1 MGTCEVLVTSLW
13 MLCALTAGG
22 GGDPA
27 PGRLTT
33 FTGQKCGPGPR
44 DDAEYR
50 AELLRVVKNSEF
62 IFTGKIMD
70 VRKERVIGGDG
81 FKFDNQVTEEFLMA
95 KVFVKRFIRGR
106 VATYRAPGSERIA
119 RADLHPSAADLVTGI
134 PDLTPGYPRSPDHT
148 PGYPDLNQVRNSG
161 LRVRRQLGDTTD
173 YEGNLGR
180 PGRYSGL
187 PDHALDTPDLDARVT
202 DRYSGLPDRAPGV
215 PDTANGVTDS
225 AFRVSSDASGTA
237 DQTTVAPHRGP
248 SVPDGNLGVSD
259 RTTKVPYQTT
269 KTYETTTVADR
280 AFGVPDRVARVPER
294 EPVTLY
300 VAQID
305 MESRFLGNCSRGNS
319 GHRFLAIK
327 RTAIFMARETD
338 RRDLQERYL
347 DSLETSRLLELV
359 AAPLPMTL
367 TNLDIVTAAAQDAA
381 YTPRTPIIEEPCEK
395 TTCAHGA
402 LCSADERGDARCH
415 CPAECPEG
423 GGPSVCGSDGNT
435 YRSLCHL
442 RLAACRTQRSIRV
455 RYSGQCEVADPCQD
469 FSCPFGAKCTRSK
482 EGNSPVCLCPEH
494 CPSYGDHVGSRPIC
508 GSDGNDYTHHCE
520 LTKAACVHKLN
531 ITIKYS
537 GKCDPCAGVV
547 CPEPELCQLDAD
559 RNPVCKCGEACPLE
573 FAPVCGSDGK
583 TYGNDCN
590 LRLEAC
596 RSKKNLRI
604 IYRGK
609 CSSGVNPCASVR
621 CTFGEECVINK
632 FGIAQ
637 CECISNC
644 DPILRPVCGT
654 NGRTYDT
661 ACHLQQSTCQAKTD
675 VKLAY
680 AGICGGNG
688 PCSARKCEFGATCVE
703 RGGSPVC
710 ECPVCSTELDPVCGS
725 DGITYGNECKLRL
738 ESCQHHRQIRILH
751 HGLCNSCENKKCE
764 TYEICQNDSYGEAH
778 CVCPPSCPPEESPV
792 CGSDGATYRSEC
804 ELRLESCKSRQLVTV
819 ASQGDCGA
827 SKTGVAASGAEAEGC
842 DEKALAV
849 CGGNGSAANEPVC
862 ASDLVTYPSE
872 CEMVR
877 RACTAQKRPLPTVLY
892 YGDCKEKFALGPSS
906 LTTPTTF
913 EKLSLQ
919 PTDSS
924 SLENSV
930 FSNSAEKEACKDIH
944 CDFDATCELGPD
956 GYPRCSCLFDCSR
969 EATKLVCGSD
979 LKVYQ
984 SSCAMKMEAC
994 QQQKEL
1000 RLRPLDLCQGM
1011 EVKPCNGEQ
1020 PLVDPTSGHELDCG
1034 SGPRRQDC
1042 PSDSYCHQTPYFARC
1057 CRKDA
1062 KIFLKNCAD
1071 SWYGCCPDNKTPA
1084 SGPDNAGCPSLCG
1097 CNKLGSYSDN
1107 CKNGTEQCHCR
1118 PGVGGIKCDRCE
1130 PGFWG
1135 LPKISDGHQGCMPCG
1150 CSVFGSVR
1158 EDCEQMSG
1166 RCVCKPGVQGPKCNQ
1181 CADPTKVL
1189 GPNGCA
1195 LPDALGQIPATC
1207 AEMHCY
1213 FESICEE
1220 RNGLPKCLCNMTCPE
1235 ESNSNQ
1241 VVCGNDGQTYAS
1253 ECQLKL
1259 YACRY
1264 QKDISVQYLS
1274 ACKDL
1279 FSEEGK
1285 DSTPAIVEVMHSS
1298 LGEMCSSDEDCRV
1311 SHSHCLSG
1319 LCVCLENYVQTQD
1332 RQACYLDAIDPTAEV
1347 LACDSLPCLNGGR
1360 CRNLPHG
1367 LFECICEEGYQ
1378 GTLCAEIAERKEYKI
1393 AAFNG
1398 QSYAQ
1403 LHSIKAYHKLSIE
1416 MELKTYANNGILL
1429 YDQQHE
1435 DGTGDFISL
1444 AIVNGFVEFRY
1455 NLGNGPVVIVSPHKV
1470 TLRKF
1475 HRIVAKRYQRDG
1487 LLQVDSAEPVA
1498 GQSLGTLRA
1507 LDLSQDA
1514 YVGFVPT
1521 NVSKVHEN
1529 IGTSHGLNGCI
1540 RHMKIGRHT
1549 VYLHGGEDPFI
1560 VKVNQIE
1567 DCGENPCSSA
1577 PCHNGATCKP
1587 LDAESYACTC
1597 PDSFTGVQCESR
1609 MDPCVS
1615 NPCSFGS
1622 TCVSLHQNGFTCK
1635 CLPGRKGNMCQHFD
1649 PDLEDFFT
1657 PEFAEE
1663 NAYIELPKLENAG
1676 RSFSLEVWFM
1686 AREPDGVILYNGQM
1700 TNGKGDFISLNL
1712 VNGYLQFR
1720 FDLGSGIANITTPE
1734 PISLNEWHKVEMSR
1748 MDRRGVLRVDN
1759 TTTVEGTSGAPLNEL
1774 NLELHLYVGG
1784 VPSLSEVSREAG
1796 ITAGLNGAVQRVL
1809 MNGLPI
1815 RLFNRRSNQVAK
1827 YQGPPCS
1834 VVDNPCLNGG
1844 LCLPLLSSF
1853 ACKCHPP
1860 FIGATCQQQNPE
1872 LEVAVSFNGETFL
1885 QYPKK
1890 SPSLNRS
1897 VANSSDLTEVVDLE
1911 RTLDLYDD
1919 FEEEEDMYDSDDTS
1933 FFNDERKGKRTN
1945 KYELSVRT
1953 TEKNGLLLW
1962 SNRGRN
1968 NQGNYFALAVVD
1980 GAVELSFNLGKEQ
1993 RLLSARSN
2001 VYVSDG
2007 VWHSIT
2013 VQRRK
2018 KMALLRIDNE
2028 PPVRIQANVGAVV
2041 LSNNS
2046 KLFIGGAPS
2055 LPNGLPSAY
2064 YSRYRGCLRGL
2075 TTDHKIVHLLRL
2087 SDTLLQLCYDNDI
2100 S

>member
-1 MGTCEVLVTSLW
+1 M
-13 MLCALTAGG
+13 
-22 GGDPA
+22 
-27 PGRLTT
+27 
-33 FTGQKCGPGPR
+33 
-44 DDAEYR
+44 
-50 AELLRVVKNSEF
+50 NS
-62 IFTGKIMD
+62 
-70 VRKERVIGGDG
+70 
-81 FKFDNQVTEEFLMA
+81 
-95 KVFVKRFIRGR
+95 
-106 VATYRAPGSERIA
+106 
-119 RADLHPSAADLVTGI
+119 
-134 PDLTPGYPRSPDHT
+134 
-148 PGYPDLNQVRNSG
+148 
-161 LRVRRQLGDTTD
+161 
-173 YEGNLGR
+173 
-180 PGRYSGL
+180 
-187 PDHALDTPDLDARVT
+187 
-202 DRYSGLPDRAPGV
+202 
-215 PDTANGVTDS
+215 
-225 AFRVSSDASGTA
+225 
-237 DQTTVAPHRGP
+237 
-248 SVPDGNLGVSD
+248 
-259 RTTKVPYQTT
+259 
-269 KTYETTTVADR
+269 
-280 AFGVPDRVARVPER
+280 
-294 EPVTLY
+294 
-300 VAQID
+300 
-305 MESRFLGNCSRGNS
+305 
-319 GHRFLAIK
+319 
-327 RTAIFMARETD
+327 
-338 RRDLQERYL
+338 
-347 DSLETSRLLELV
+347 SRLLVFL
-359 AAPLPMTL
+359 AWLLRAGL
-367 TNLDIVTAAAQDAA
+367 TEACYVF
-381 YTPRTPIIEEPCEK
+381 
-395 TTCAHGA
+395 
-402 LCSADERGDARCH
+402 
-415 CPAECPEG
+415 
-423 GGPSVCGSDGNT
+423 PS
-435 YRSLCHL
+435 
-442 RLAACRTQRSIRV
+442 
-455 RYSGQCEVADPCQD
+455 EVADPCQD

-537 GKCDPCAGVV
+537 GKC
-547 CPEPELCQLDAD
+547 
-559 RNPVCKCGEACPLE
+559 
-573 FAPVCGSDGK
+573 
-583 TYGNDCN
+583 
-590 LRLEAC
+590 
-596 RSKKNLRI
+596 
-604 IYRGK
+604 
-609 CSSGVNPCASVR
+609 GVNPCASVR

-703 RGGSPVC
+703 RGSSPVC

-827 SKTGVAASGAEAEGC
+827 SKTGVAVSGAEAEGC
-842 DEKALAV
+842 DEKALAA

-924 SLENSV
+924 GASLENSV

-1097 CNKLGSYSDN
+1097 CNKLA
-1107 CKNGTEQCHCR
+1107 
-1118 PGVGGIKCDRCE
+1118 
-1130 PGFWG
+1130 
-1135 LPKISDGHQGCMPCG
+1135 CG

-1195 LPDALGQIPATC
+1195 LADALGQIPATC

-1274 ACKDL
+1274 ACKDEVL
-1279 FSEEGK
+1279 TGTDWPVKLGGWTSAQHFTDSEALSSPLSKSTRHLLPEHRYYYTNK
-1285 DSTPAIVEVMHSS
+1285 DSIP
-1298 LGEMCSSDEDCRV
+1298 EDDISGFV
-1311 SHSHCLSG
+1311 SAG
-1319 LCVCLENYVQTQD
+1319 G
-1332 RQACYLDAIDPTAEV
+1332 PT
-1347 LACDSLPCLNGGR
+1347 
-1360 CRNLPHG
+1360 
-1367 LFECICEEGYQ
+1367 
-1378 GTLCAEIAERKEYKI
+1378 KEYKI

-1514 YVGFVPT
+1514 YVGYVPT

-1597 PDSFTGVQCESR
+1597 PDSFTGKEI
-1609 MDPCVS
+1609 CV
-1615 NPCSFGS
+1615 N
-1622 TCVSLHQNGFTCK
+1622 T
-1635 CLPGRKGNMCQHFD
+1635 
-1649 PDLEDFFT
+1649 DFFT

-1712 VNGYLQFR
+1712 VNGYLQ
-1720 FDLGSGIANITTPE
+1720 TPE

-1784 VPSLSEVSREAG
+1784 VPSLSEVSREGG

-1933 FFNDERKGKRTN
+1933 FFNDE
-1945 KYELSVRT
+1945 
-1953 TEKNGLLLW
+1953 
-1962 SNRGRN
+1962 GRN